1 MINSLV
7 GKALTVFVMI
17 SFLFSTSCTSSRLLS
32 SQSDTLQNELK
43 KGDRVKITTID
54 GRNFNF
60 IIVGLSSE
68 AIIGEKREYQFSVQT
83 DELGKRIRRIEILF
97 NEIAIIQK
105 MQFDPG
111 KTAITT
117 GVVFV
122 SLTVLLFL
130 LTVATNPDDFR

>member
-7 GKALTVFVMI
+7 GKALTVFIMI

-68 AIIGEKREYQFSVQT
+68 AIIGENREYQVTVQT
-83 DELGKRIRRIEILF
+83 GRIEILF

-117 GVVFV
+117 GVVIV

-130 LTVATNPDDFR
+130 LEVATNPDSFR

>member
-68 AIIGEKREYQFSVQT
+68 AIIGENREYHLTVQT
-83 DELGKRIRRIEILF
+83 GRIEILF

-117 GVVFV
+117 GVVIV

-130 LTVATNPDDFR
+130 LTVATDPDSFR